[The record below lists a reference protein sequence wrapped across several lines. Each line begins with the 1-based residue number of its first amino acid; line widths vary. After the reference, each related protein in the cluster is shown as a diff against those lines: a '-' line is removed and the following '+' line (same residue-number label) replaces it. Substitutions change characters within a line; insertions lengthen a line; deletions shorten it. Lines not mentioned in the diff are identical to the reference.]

1 MEMELSADKHYTPEE
16 YEKRIYDLQQLLE
29 ISKSLCNTYEL
40 KNLTESI
47 LYAAMAQMRVVG
59 AGIFVYENLDTNV
72 FCLGSNYFG
81 LDVKNSYDYRI
92 PSTSAV
98 IRAMAPAENKSKAFT
113 PKELAEAVMK
123 ITERHKEDL
132 EMLIS
137 LKPSL
142 IVPLILNKRIN
153 GILVLGER
161 IVTYET
167 SAAYTTYEKD
177 QIISIASLASVAVN
191 NASLIEQSS
200 TDLMTHLK
208 LKYYFFNILSDRI
221 DFAANHEHELG
232 VIMFDIDHFKTFND
246 TYGHACGD
254 YVLLTVAKII
264 KSSIRGTDLASRYGG
279 EEFTVMLYNANQK
292 DSMAIAERIRK
303 KVEDFDFFYKN
314 IHMKVTISGGVSVYS
329 LQTNPVGDAKVLV
342 EQADQA
348 LYISKRGGRN
358 KISFANT
365 AVIAASTI
373 SGIIS

>member
-1 MEMELSADKHYTPEE
+1 MGMELKAEKHYTPEE

-40 KNLTESI
+40 KTLTESI

-72 FCLGSNYFG
+72 FCLGNNYFG

-92 PSTSAV
+92 PSSSKLIA
-98 IRAMAPAENKSKAFT
+98 AMACAEKNSKAFT
-113 PKELAEAVMK
+113 PIELKSALKEVS
-123 ITERHKEDL
+123 ERHKEDL
-132 EMLIS
+132 DMLLS
-137 LKPSL
+137 LNPSL
-142 IVPLILNKRIN
+142 VVPLILNKRIN

-161 IVTYET
+161 IVTDEN
-167 SAAYTTYEKD
+167 SAFTTYEKD

-221 DFAANHEHELG
+221 DFASSHDHELG

-292 DSMAIAERIRK
+292 ESMAIAERIRK
-303 KVEDFDFFYKN
+303 KVEDYDFFYKN

-329 LQTNPVGDAKVLV
+329 VLGNPVGDAKVLV

-358 KISFANT
+358 KISFANP